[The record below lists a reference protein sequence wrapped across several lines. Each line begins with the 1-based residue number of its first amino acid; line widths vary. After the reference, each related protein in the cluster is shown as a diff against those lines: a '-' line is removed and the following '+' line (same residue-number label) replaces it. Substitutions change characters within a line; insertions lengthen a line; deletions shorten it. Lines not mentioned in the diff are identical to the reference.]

1 MTHGQGGEKLKKV
14 TKIAQQRVDS
24 PGQAKQRVAAYC
36 RVSTDRDDQLV
47 SLDTQIKHYE
57 SHIKANPDWTFAG
70 LYIDEGITGTKKK
83 KRAGL
88 RRMMID
94 CEQRKLDLILTKS
107 ISRFARNTTEC
118 LELVRTLT
126 TLNIFIYF
134 EKENIHTGSME
145 SELMLSILSGLA
157 ESESTSLAENSRWS
171 VTRRFQ
177 NGTYKISCPPY
188 GYDAVD
194 GKLIVNE
201 IQADIVRFIFTATLS
216 GTSTH
221 TLAKDLNYRKVPT
234 KRGGNWTSTTI
245 RGMIGNEAYTG
256 DVRFQKTYTDA
267 SFTRHRNHGEKDQ
280 YVMKNHHEAIVSN
293 EEFEAAQRI
302 IEQRGKEKGVE
313 KHRGKYQNRYPFSGK
328 IICGSCGGT
337 FKRRIHSS
345 GRHRVAWCCKTH
357 IMDTQRCAMKYIP
370 ESAMETAFVTMM
382 NKLIFGHKIV
392 LKPLFERLCN
402 LNAEDALKRMQELE
416 QKRNENAEQQ
426 KVLVNLMSK
435 GYLEPAVY
443 KKSANE
449 MHQEAGRLARQQESL
464 TRLYSQDAQN
474 LSEVRELLQV
484 LTKVA
489 MLQRFDET
497 LFSRF
502 VRCIRVCARTEIGFE
517 LTCGITLK
525 ERWVT

>member
-1 MTHGQGGEKLKKV
+1 MKKV

-24 PGQAKQRVAAYC
+24 RGQTKLRVAAYC
-36 RVSTDRDDQLV
+36 RVSTDTDDQLV

-70 LYIDEGITGTKKK
+70 LYIDEGITGTKMN

-88 RRMMID
+88 RRMMMD
-94 CEQRKLDLILTKS
+94 CEQKKLDLILTKS
-107 ISRFARNTTEC
+107 ISRFARNTMEC
-118 LELVRTLT
+118 LELVRSLT
-126 TLNIFIYF
+126 TLGIFIHF

-157 ESESTSLAENSRWS
+157 ESESTSLAENSKWS

-177 NGTYKISCPPY
+177 NGTFKISYPPY

-201 IQADIVRFIFTATLS
+201 IQADTVRFIFKATLS

-221 TLAKDLNYRKVPT
+221 TLAKDLNYQKVPT

-267 SFTRHRNHGEKDQ
+267 SFTRHRNHEEKDQ
-280 YVMKNHHEAIVSN
+280 YVMKNHHEAVVSH

-302 IEQRGKEKGVE
+302 IEQRGNEKGVE
-313 KHRGKYQNRYPFSGK
+313 KHQTKYQNRYPFSGK
-328 IICGSCGGT
+328 INCGSCGGT

-345 GRHRVAWCCKTH
+345 GRHRVAWCCTTH
-357 IMDTQRCAMKYIP
+357 ITDTQQCAMKYIP
-370 ESAMETAFVTMM
+370 ESVVEATFITMM
-382 NKLIFGHKIV
+382 NKLIFGHKMV
-392 LKPLFERLCN
+392 LKPLLESLRS
-402 LNAEDALKRMQELE
+402 LNADDALKRMQELE
-416 QKRNENAEQQ
+416 QKRDENEEQQ
-426 KVLVNLMSK
+426 KVLINLNTK
-435 GYLEPAVY
+435 GYLEPTIY
-443 KKSANE
+443 QKSK
-449 MHQEAGRLARQQESL
+449 QEWVHEAERLKRQQESL
-464 TRLYSQDAQN
+464 TRLYSQDAQH

-484 LTKVA
+484 ATKTA

-502 VRCIRVCARTEIGFE
+502 VRCIRCTRGQKSVLNSHAASH
-517 LTCGITLK
+517 
-525 ERWVT
+525 